1 VELHDG
7 YRDHLCAAACRYLLR
22 VPPAHGRRPDDGRGQ
37 GLTVATLTG
46 PRRLPWPRHLHGS
59 EFAWA
64 VAFVVPYAAV
74 FVAFVVYPVAYGL
87 WMASAPSL
95 YRELAANPLY
105 RRSVVNTAVYVGLG
119 VNVQMFLALLLSGF
133 FMRRRWWIK
142 ALLPVFML
150 PWALPAIPAFVSFH
164 WMLIG
169 EEGFVDS
176 VLSTL
181 LGIQGPLWFNDR
193 RLALGSNIVAYIW
206 KWMPFWTLTFFA
218 ARTAIPQEIY
228 EAADVDGAGGCRRFA
243 HVIFPLLGNLYLV
256 CTLLFTLWTIGD
268 FTTVSLVSEGAPAYS
283 TDVLATLGLHYAY
296 DAAQP
301 SLGVAAVMSALPVL
315 IPLAIILMRVVR
327 TREVQL

>member
-1 VELHDG
+1 
-7 YRDHLCAAACRYLLR
+7 
-22 VPPAHGRRPDDGRGQ
+22 
-37 GLTVATLTG
+37 
-46 PRRLPWPRHLHGS
+46 
-59 EFAWA
+59 
-64 VAFVVPYAAV
+64 
-74 FVAFVVYPVAYGL
+74 
-87 WMASAPSL
+87 MASTPSL

-105 RRSVVNTAVYVGLG
+105 GRAVVNTAVFVGLG

-181 LGIQGPLWFNDR
+181 FGIQGPLWFNDR

-206 KWMPFWTLTFFA
+206 KWLPFWTLTFLA

-228 EAADVDGAGGCRRFA
+228 EAADVDGAGVYSRFA

-256 CTLLFTLWTIGD
+256 CTLLSTLWTIGD

-283 TDVLATLGLHYAY
+283 TDVVATLGLHYAH

-301 SLGVAAVMSALPVL
+301 ALGVATVMSALPVL
-315 IPLAIILMRVVR
+315 IPVAIILMRVVR